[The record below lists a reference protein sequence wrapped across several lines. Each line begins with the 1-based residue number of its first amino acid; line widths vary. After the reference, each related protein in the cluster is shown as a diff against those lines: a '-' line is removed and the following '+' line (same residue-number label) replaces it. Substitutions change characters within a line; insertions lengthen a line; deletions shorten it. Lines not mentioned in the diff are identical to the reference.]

1 MSILRFLRLGLV
13 CSLPVLP
20 AAGLAQ
26 SLTGN
31 PPVHFEHYTMAEGL
45 SSMQVRKIVQDR
57 YGFIWIGTTDG
68 LNRFDGRQFTVYRH
82 LTEDSNS
89 LSNNIIN
96 SLSVDSAGRVWIATN
111 NGLCYYDPSDDR
123 FHSVDISRNNGE
135 PFDRY
140 RVHQVFSG
148 TKGRIWYCTRT
159 ELHLLEPGGKV
170 RTFALP
176 PAVRADVVG
185 LFVDQLHEGRIWIG
199 TNKSQLLLFDSRD
212 SSFTAIPIP
221 FHTPNSVR
229 KIPVAVGQ
237 ISQLSEDSFLVG
249 TWYGGMQEVVVSG
262 HNARVTG
269 CPDEEEIGDRKWIV
283 QGICPSSTRQQVWV
297 ATYGDGLAWF
307 DPVRRRFTGHAHHAD
322 ADRKSLCSDLVN
334 VIFMDKAGTLW
345 VGTDEGL
352 DKYDTLSNRFSVL
365 NLPSQHG
372 QYFSGQHVVDLIADG
387 NDSAHRTLWIAVQ
400 GRGLL
405 SYRVDQGWKGA
416 YPRVRAADP
425 FSISSS
431 INCLF
436 QDNTG
441 LLWIGARDGVFTF
454 GGGRSLNQIKG
465 DSGQYP
471 RSVSAIVEDYDRRL
485 VWVAT
490 FNNGLYC
497 YDLNTKQWTAYRHDP
512 ANPSSLPDDHV
523 FCLLQ
528 DSRKRIWVGTQN
540 QGLCLLDQHTG
551 RWKAFRQ
558 EENNRTALPDNN
570 VYALLED
577 RPGRLWIATE
587 NGLAVMNLAD
597 ERIRTYTTADG
608 LCNNDIFSMAR
619 SPEGH
624 LWLATNN
631 GLSDLDPVSGTFRNY
646 YSSDGLPANSLN
658 EAFRCLPDGT
668 LMLGMAGGIVYFKT
682 SSLKMNK
689 RIPPVIITAFKI
701 FDKEVPVRRSG
712 EAIEALNLT
721 YAQNMIT
728 FNFAALNFT
737 HAVNNSYAYRLEGF
751 DKDWIYAGQRTSATY
766 TNLDG
771 GGYTFRVKAANNDGI
786 WNEKGASMQLYI
798 RPPFRKTAWFYI
810 LLAVSMGAAFY
821 TLYRIRLMQVL
832 QLQRI
837 RTDIARDLHDDIGST
852 LSSISMMSRMAAEDR
867 LASGDRPA
875 EVLGTIARAS
885 QQAMELMGEII
896 WSINPAN
903 DKMENILIRMREYAG
918 ETLEAA
924 DIRLVFE
931 AGGVEDHL
939 QWPLKK
945 RRHFL
950 LIFKEAVNNLAKY
963 SHATRAL
970 IRITG
975 REHALHL
982 LVEDNGV
989 GLTPNRRAGGNGLK
1003 NMRERAAA
1011 LGGEFSISAGPEGG
1025 TVIRVSIPFIP

>member
-1 MSILRFLRLGLV
+1 MSTLRFLRIGLV
-13 CSLPVLP
+13 CLLPISP
-20 AAGLAQ
+20 AAIHAQ
-26 SLTGN
+26 SLAGS

-57 YGFIWIGTTDG
+57 FGFIWIGTTDG

-89 LSNNIIN
+89 LSNNIVN

-111 NGLCYYDPSDDR
+111 NGLCYYDLADDR
-123 FHSVDISRNNGE
+123 FHAVDISRNNGE

-140 RVHQVFSG
+140 RVHQVFAG

-159 ELHLLEPGGKV
+159 ELHLRQPDGSV
-170 RTFALP
+170 RTYALP
-176 PAVRADVVG
+176 PDVRADVVG
-185 LFVDQLHEGRIWIG
+185 LFVDPLREGRILIG
-199 TNKSQLLLFDSRD
+199 TNKSQLLLFDRQD
-212 SSFTAIPIP
+212 SSFSAIPIL
-221 FHTPNSVR
+221 FHVPNSVR
-229 KIPVAVGQ
+229 NIPVAVGQ
-237 ISQLSEDSFLVG
+237 ISQLSADTFLVG
-249 TWYGGMQEVVVSG
+249 TWYGGLQQVVFSG
-262 HNARVTG
+262 HRARVTG
-269 CPDEEEIGDRKWIV
+269 CPDEEEAGDRKWIV
-283 QGICPSSTRQQVWV
+283 QGIWPSRTRQQVWV
-297 ATYGDGLAWF
+297 ATYGDGLAWY
-307 DPVRRRFTGHAHHAD
+307 DPLRRRFTGHAHHLD

-365 NLPSQHG
+365 NLPAQPG
-372 QYFSGQHVVDLIADG
+372 QDFSRQHVVDLIGDRNDG
-387 NDSAHRTLWIAVQ
+387 THRTFWIAAQ
-400 GRGLL
+400 GQGLL
-405 SYRVDQGWKGA
+405 TYQADHGWKVA
-416 YPRVRAADP
+416 YPRSQTGDP
-425 FSISSS
+425 FSISPS

-436 QDNTG
+436 QDNAG
-441 LLWIGARDGVFTF
+441 LLWIGARDGVFIF
-454 GGGRSLNQIKG
+454 GGGGSVKQIIG
-465 DSGQYP
+465 DSSHYP
-471 RSVSAIVEDYDRRL
+471 RSVSAIFKDSGMQQL
-485 VWVAT
+485 WVAT
-490 FNNGLYC
+490 FNNGLYR
-497 YDLNTKQWTAYRHDP
+497 YDLKTKEWTAYRHDP
-512 ANPSSLPDDHV
+512 ASPFSLPDDHV

-528 DSRKRIWVGTQN
+528 DDRKRIWVGTQN

-558 EENNRTALPDNN
+558 EENNRNALPDNN

-587 NGLAVMNLAD
+587 NGLAAMNLAD
-597 ERIRTYTTADG
+597 NSIRTYTTADG

-631 GLSDLDPVSGTFRNY
+631 GLSDLDPGSGTFRNY

-668 LMLGMAGGIVYFKT
+668 LMLGMAGGIVYFRT
-682 SSLKMNK
+682 SSLKINK
-689 RIPPVIITAFKI
+689 RVPPVLITAFKI
-701 FDKEVPVRRSG
+701 FDKEVPVRRNG

-737 HAVNNSYAYRLEGF
+737 HAVNNNYAYRLEGF

-771 GGYTFRVKAANNDGI
+771 GNYTFRVKAANNDGI

-798 RPPFRKTAWFYI
+798 RPPFRKTAWFYV
-810 LLAVSMGAAFY
+810 LLAFCMAAAFY
-821 TLYRIRLMQVL
+821 TFYRIRLMQVL

-852 LSSISMMSRMAAEDR
+852 LSSISMMSRMAAEER
-867 LASGDRPA
+867 LASGDKPA

-931 AGGVEDHL
+931 AAGLEGQL
-939 QWPLKK
+939 QLPLRK

-982 LVEDNGV
+982 LVEDNGI
-989 GLTPNRRAGGNGLK
+989 GLTANRRTGGNGLR

-1011 LGGEFSISAGPEGG
+1011 LGGQFSISAGREGG
-1025 TVIRVSIPFIP
+1025 TAIRVSIPFIP